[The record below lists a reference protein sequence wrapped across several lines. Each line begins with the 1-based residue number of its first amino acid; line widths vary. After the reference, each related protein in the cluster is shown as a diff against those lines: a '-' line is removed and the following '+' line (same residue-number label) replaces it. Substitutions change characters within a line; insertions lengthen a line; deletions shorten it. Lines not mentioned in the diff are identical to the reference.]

1 MRKKTNA
8 KSAGTDVVPVVEGGL
23 VRAGSM
29 DEIRKQIE
37 LLASMSLP
45 PTMAERYEVVVMDGW
60 KVLRKRDKPIKFV
73 LEQAK
78 YDVPVTDTILPSERF
93 YRRTKPSR
101 FDDEHRAT
109 AVSMVDVKEAFY
121 S

>member
-1 MRKKTNA
+1 MSEEVTI
-8 KSAGTDVVPVVEGGL
+8 VEQGGL
-23 VRAGSM
+23 VRPGSM
-29 DEIRKQIE
+29 EEIKKQIE
-37 LLASMSLP
+37 LLASMNLP
-45 PTMAERYEVVVMDGW
+45 PTMAERYEVAIRDGW
-60 KVLRKRDKPIKFV
+60 KVLRKRDRPIKFV

-78 YDVPVTDTILPSERF
+78 YNVPITNTTLPSERF

-109 AVSMVDVKEAFY
+109 AISTIDIKEAFY